1 MSSAYQIN
9 VMFFIECRHNLLSEG
24 KTDTSIIFS
33 PSLHIFVRVWPQQI
47 TEKASIRNISWSH
60 NSFDLVETAELW
72 WKSTVHAQDFFVNE
86 SSNRETVEAVGEGFP
101 QFDIVSSLAF
111 VVETINTVDGGALV
125 VSSQEEEVLRV
136 LYLVSQEKA
145 NCLKTLLASVHV
157 VT

>member
-1 MSSAYQIN
+1 
-9 VMFFIECRHNLLSEG
+9 
-24 KTDTSIIFS
+24 
-33 PSLHIFVRVWPQQI
+33 
-47 TEKASIRNISWSH
+47 
-60 NSFDLVETAELW
+60 
-72 WKSTVHAQDFFVNE
+72 VHAQDFFVNE

-145 NCLKTLLASVHV
+145 NGLKTLLASVHV
-157 VT
+157 VTEEQVVGIRRETAILKQSKQVIVLTMNITANLDWRFKF